1 MAKTASRRKPEK
13 PSKLGKLPEWDLT
26 DLYPG
31 LDSPQIKSDLE
42 QGDRDCEA
50 FEQRFFFEIVQRR
63 AYRGYGA
70 ANAPIRLAARTLQA
84 SRQEVL

>member
-1 MAKTASRRKPEK
+1 MSKTALRRKPEK

-42 QGDRDCEA
+42 QGDLDCQA
-50 FEQRFFFEIVQRR
+50 FEQRFK
-63 AYRGYGA
+63 G
-70 ANAPIRLAARTLQA
+70 RLATLA
-84 SRQEVL
+84 AGEGAGERWLKRSSNTRRSMTGLAG